1 MNNFLF
7 LKIAKNRNSGL
18 CNQLYNLVGSIE
30 DCIKNNK
37 NIIVIDNFL
46 KQIDSDQYCP
56 ISKIIDLKKFNLYLS
71 KYNILLFDKNDIK
84 IEILSLKLIIP
95 EYKTQDPNQNPQN
108 NIIQNKIIIL
118 DSLLP
123 SFLSEST
130 FHIPKKRSFI
140 SEIIENT
147 TIDIPCK
154 ILITYKINNYTIN
167 HIIDLDK
174 GIVINDFILEL
185 NKDNYKFIESPLLY
199 FGHSSNPKLFSDIF
213 KNITIK
219 DYFNSS
225 FFPENV
231 KLNVIHLRL
240 EQDAITHISK
250 IEGKQEGE
258 KKKELEKKYIEMIE
272 KYIGSSDQERE
283 NVLVLTDDYNN
294 AVVDFLSSNPKYN
307 PILFDKKY
315 KFRELN
321 AIRDLLL
328 SEKCNR
334 CFIGVMESSF
344 SYGIMFRISKQLDD
358 SSDVSSTEK
367 PDLSNLKC
375 VIFDMLNT
383 SKSERIYVAQNL
395 IDSKY

>member
-18 CNQLYNLVGSIE
+18 CNQLYNLVGAIE
-30 DCIKNNK
+30 FCIKT
-37 NIIVIDNFL
+37 NINFIVIDDFL

-56 ISKIIDLKKFNLYLS
+56 ISQIIDLKKFNLYLS
-71 KYNILLFDKNDIK
+71 KYKVILFDKNDINIK
-84 IEILSLKLIIP
+84 ITSL
-95 EYKTQDPNQNPQN
+95 
-108 NIIQNKIIIL
+108 KIIISESNPKESNQHQNKTINL
-118 DSLLP
+118 DSLLS
-123 SFLSEST
+123 SFLSDSI
-130 FHIPKKRSFI
+130 FNIPNKSSFV
-140 SEIIENT
+140 SKIIENVKSP
-147 TIDIPCK
+147 DDFNN
-154 ILITYKINNYTIN
+154 LIISYKINDYNVN
-167 HIIDLDK
+167 HVLELNK
-174 GIVINDFILEL
+174 GITKEDFTLEL
-185 NKDNYKFIESPLLY
+185 NKDNYKFVESPILY
-199 FGHSSNPKLFSDIF
+199 FGHSLNPKLFSDIF
-213 KNITIK
+213 KNITIQE
-219 DYFNSS
+219 YFNSS

-231 KLNVIHLRL
+231 NLNVIHLRL
-240 EQDAITHISK
+240 EQDAIEHISK
-250 IEGKQEGE
+250 IEGKQESE

-344 SYGIMFRISKQLDD
+344 SYSIMFRISKQLDH

-367 PDLSNLKC
+367 PDISNLKC